1 VKESSRKGQNRI
13 KTGQK
18 REAWQ
23 SREKSEAVT
32 VDRERKIKQNAKRMA
47 VKTVN
52 KDVRLEA
59 LVDGKKVIVNE
70 ASIRRGLRL
79 DDAEGKIPTDTQ
91 ETPIDTQPSSLQPQR
106 KHKSRK
112 RQRKDAKVPQVETQ
126 NEESIPIPS
135 NDPLSSGEDRMQLSE
150 LIEICTKLSD
160 RVLSLEQDK
169 VNQAVKI
176 EKLKKRVK
184 KLEGKKKKRT
194 HGLKRLYKVRLS
206 ARVESSKDVEASLG
220 D

>member
-1 VKESSRKGQNRI
+1 
-13 KTGQK
+13 
-18 REAWQ
+18 
-23 SREKSEAVT
+23 
-32 VDRERKIKQNAKRMA
+32 
-47 VKTVN
+47 
-52 KDVRLEA
+52 A

-79 DDAEGKIPTDTQ
+79 DDAEGTACLPNAAIFEELTRMGSTMASAIICLANNQKFNFSKYIFESMLKNLESGEIPTDTQ

-126 NEESIPIPS
+126 NEESIHIPS

-160 RVLSLEQDK
+160 RVLSFEQDK
-169 VNQAVKI
+169 VNQAVEIK
-176 EKLKKRVK
+176 KLKKRVK